1 MHTSALEQA
10 ALTQDRSEN
19 TAELPASPPQSET
32 QEHEVTA
39 LVPTE
44 PDVIEGEVIEIDS
57 PDEEEEYTSPKQ
69 KPYWLFIPFTIF
81 LCLVFVAGSLL
92 LPVLTPSATITL
104 IPVEKHVTF
113 TTTIQVQGR
122 SLPALT
128 LSQSISV
135 SATGKRHQNAA
146 RAYGTITFYNGL
158 LSRQTIAAGT
168 ILTGADKVQIITDQA
183 ASIPPASNTTP
194 PTFGQ
199 ATVKA
204 HAVQPGA
211 KGNISPY
218 DINGSCCGASILVK
232 NTTAFT
238 GGQNAREYPVITG
251 RDIENAATSLKT
263 SLQKS
268 EQGAFNA
275 QLTEGEALIP
285 PPCTQ
290 TTTANHRIGEETKEV
305 TITVSETCEGF
316 AYDAH
321 TLHLL
326 ATQIITHQSTQTG
339 YTILGDVT
347 ASVIHASI
355 TDQARG
361 IATLTVKL
369 DATSIYQ
376 ITPGEKQQ
384 LVNMI
389 AGKSK
394 SSALHTLLSLPGIQG
409 ASIRCTGGDILP
421 HDPNHITISILYN
434 TISPSLF

>member
-1 MHTSALEQA
+1 MHTSALEEA
-10 ALTQDRSEN
+10 ALMRESEN
-19 TAELPASPPQSET
+19 IAELPAPPQQSEA
-32 QEHEVTA
+32 QEQEVTA

-44 PDVIEGEVIEIDS
+44 PDVIEGEVIELDS
-57 PDEEEEYTSPKQ
+57 PDEEEEYTPPDQ

-81 LCLVFVAGSLL
+81 CCFVFLAGSLL

-104 IPVEKHVTF
+104 IPVEKHVSL

-122 SLPALT
+122 MLPALT
-128 LSQSISV
+128 LSQSITV

-146 RAYGTITFYNGL
+146 RAHGTITFYNGL
-158 LSRQTIAAGT
+158 LSRQTIALGT
-168 ILTGADKVQIITDQA
+168 ILTGADGIQIITDQL

-199 ATVKA
+199 AIVKA
-204 HAVQPGA
+204 HAVQPGER
-211 KGNISPY
+211 GNISPY
-218 DINGSCCGASILVK
+218 DINDSCCGASLLVK

-238 GGQNAREYPVITG
+238 GGQNARDYSVVTG

-263 SLQKS
+263 TLTKS

-275 QLTEGEALIP
+275 QLTEGEALLT
-285 PPCTQ
+285 PPCKPA
-290 TTTANHRIGEETKEV
+290 TTANHRIGEEAKEV

-321 TLHLL
+321 TLHRL
-326 ATQIITHQSTQTG
+326 ATQMITHQPTRTG
-339 YTILGDVT
+339 YTLLGDVM
-347 ASVIHASI
+347 ASVIHATI

-369 DATSIYQ
+369 DATFIYQ

-384 LVNMI
+384 LVNII

-394 SSALHTLLSLPGIQG
+394 SSALHTLVALPGIQA
-409 ASIRCTGGDILP
+409 ASIRCTGGDTLP
-421 HDPNHITISILYN
+421 HDPNHISISILY
-434 TISPSLF
+434 SVV